1 MPKSLDG
8 HKPIP
13 RGRNGGRK
21 PFAEKPKPVTVT
33 LDQSTIDI
41 LKAISPNLSEAI
53 RTLAR
58 QSND

>member
-1 MPKSLDG
+1 MSNSSTG
-8 HKPIP
+8 RKPIP

-21 PFAEKPKPVTVT
+21 PFDEKPKPVTVT
-33 LDQSTIDI
+33 LDQSTIAI

-58 QSND
+58 QSKD